1 MSAIDNARGWF
12 FNIAVPLKNKE
23 AGKRDT
29 VYASLSYY
37 PQRAQEGP
45 IVAVTETP
53 DLAWQSI
60 EYTLANQAG
69 LGRSFVIKVG
79 SGPTDGKQSPWVVDM
94 SPMGVGLPQHQV
106 GSLGAYGAP
115 APAVNIGEIENRL
128 EAKYKKELEDTLKF
142 KELEG
147 QIAGLSYELKNK
159 KRNSDNWLD
168 KIEGFAETT
177 GLDLSNP
184 QSIKEISGLVMGVV
198 DKVLGAFKPA
208 ATVGPAPVVA
218 GRGTKIE
225 EHEATGNVP
234 PLDDDDD
241 DDDNVLDL
249 DQDQEQALTAV
260 EVLRGA
266 GCTNPGELILKV
278 AQFYAKDPGKA
289 KGFINFL

>member
-45 IVAVTETP
+45 IVAINDTP
-53 DLAWQSI
+53 DLVWQNI

-94 SPMGVGLPQHQV
+94 SPMGVGLPQYQV
-106 GSLGAYGAP
+106 GGLGAYGAP
-115 APAVNIGEIENRL
+115 APAVNIGEIESRL
-128 EAKYKKELEDTLKF
+128 EAKYKNEMEQLLKF
-142 KELEG
+142 KALED
-147 QIAGLSYELKNK
+147 QVAGLSYELKTK
-159 KRNSDNWLD
+159 KRNSENWID
-168 KIEGFAETT
+168 KIEGFAEST

-184 QSIKEISGLVMGVV
+184 QSIKEISGLLMGVV
-198 DKVLGAFKPA
+198 DKVLGAFKPTA
-208 ATVGPAPVVA
+208 VGPAPVVA

-225 EHEATGNVP
+225 EHEATGSVP
-234 PLDDDDD
+234 PLEDDDD
-241 DDDNVLDL
+241 DDDNVLEL
-249 DQDQEQALTAV
+249 DQDQEQALSAV

-266 GCTNPGELILKV
+266 GCNNPGELILKV
-278 AQFYAKDPGKA
+278 AQFYAKDPAKA
-289 KGFINFL
+289 RGFINFL